1 MTRIIP
7 MAALGLMVAAGAMA
21 QQGKQPAQDALPN
34 WRAEPRYQ
42 TLTLNAGF
50 EPDPREVRVEA
61 GGEREAN
68 AIRPE
73 CAGWID
79 FSRPDVD
86 LNYTAGQYPLVISA
100 VSTVDTTI
108 VVNDS
113 EGNWHCN
120 DDFDGLNPGVVFRQ
134 PRTGNY
140 NIWVGT
146 FERGRP
152 QPATVRVS
160 EILPAGQRR

>member
-1 MTRIIP
+1 MNRLIP

-21 QQGKQPAQDALPN
+21 QQSKQPAQDALPN
-34 WRAEPRYQ
+34 WRADPRYQ
-42 TLTLNAGF
+42 TLNLRAGF
-50 EPDPREVRVEA
+50 EPDPREVRVDA
-61 GGEREAN
+61 GGDREAT
-68 AIRPE
+68 AIRPD

-86 LNYTAGQYPLVISA
+86 LNYTSGQYPLIISA

-108 VVNDS
+108 GVNDA

-120 DDFDGLNPGVVFRQ
+120 DDFDGLNPGIVFRQ

-152 QPATVRVS
+152 QQATVRVS
-160 EILPAGQRR
+160 EILPQGRR